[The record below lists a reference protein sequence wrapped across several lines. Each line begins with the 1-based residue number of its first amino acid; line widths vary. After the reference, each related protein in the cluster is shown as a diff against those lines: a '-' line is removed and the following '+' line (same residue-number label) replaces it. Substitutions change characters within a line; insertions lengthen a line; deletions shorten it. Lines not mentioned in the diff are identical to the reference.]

1 MEMIIVLLFF
11 SISGAVCIQLF
22 AKAHLISEASVN
34 LNQATMYAE
43 SIAELFQGY
52 SGDTVMMSKDSALD
66 SLVITDK
73 ENTDKKTL
81 ILLFDKD
88 WNILKSPANPETQS
102 KAVFLL
108 MAEIEELPAAVVY
121 ADTQYALNISLDQ
134 SAAVCNIEVLDIQ
147 TQDLTK
153 MSPDKIEGTPI
164 YSLKTDIYLGRK

>member
-1 MEMIIVLLFF
+1 M
-11 SISGAVCIQLF
+11 A
-22 AKAHLISEASVN
+22 A
-34 LNQATMYAE
+34 
-43 SIAELFQGY
+43 
-52 SGDTVMMSKDSALD
+52 
-66 SLVITDK
+66 
-73 ENTDKKTL
+73 
-81 ILLFDKD
+81 
-88 WNILKSPANPETQS
+88 
-102 KAVFLL
+102 FLL